1 MRNAAPHGSGC
12 KPVVYAEDVNYWRSG
27 QSDPDRWLDRATDE
41 IAEVGGHVLRLAAV
55 TENDR
60 AGFMVE
66 FELDGNRF
74 RLLWPVLQSKTGDVK
89 SARRQAATAL
99 YHDVKARCLAVKFI
113 GARAAF
119 FAFLELADGRVA
131 GQLAGDEMGKG
142 LPALFAS
149 RALPEGKP

>member
-1 MRNAAPHGSGC
+1 M
-12 KPVVYAEDVNYWRSG
+12 KPDQARPGGQVYAEDVNYWRTG
-27 QSDPDRWLDRATDE
+27 QSDAETWLDMATRQIED
-41 IAEVGGHVLRLAAV
+41 VGGRLLRVAAV
-55 TENDR
+55 TENER

-74 RLLWPVLQSKTGDVK
+74 RLLWPVLQSKTGDGK

-99 YHDVKARCLAVKFI
+99 YHDVKARCLAAKFI

-131 GQLAGDEMGKG
+131 GQLAGDEMAEG
-142 LPALFAS
+142 LPALFGP
-149 RALPEGKP
+149 RALPSGS